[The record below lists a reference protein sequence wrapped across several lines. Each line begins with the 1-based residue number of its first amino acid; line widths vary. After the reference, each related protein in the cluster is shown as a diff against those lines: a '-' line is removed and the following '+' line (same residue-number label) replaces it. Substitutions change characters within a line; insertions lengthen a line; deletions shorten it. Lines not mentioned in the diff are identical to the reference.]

1 MIEYNRFD
9 FFPKIQNLSI
19 NKILEI
25 LSEDILEQ
33 RIEDKS
39 LIIKDLS
46 STINLKNNSILFL
59 SERLKIN
66 NDYKFKSIFIITNE
80 KRIFDDKN
88 NSNIILIK
96 NINYSIIK
104 IFQSFFW
111 VLTTFF
117 TICVGRIMCRNKKK
131 CFSASAESG
140 L

>member
-1 MIEYNRFD
+1 MIEFNRFD

-66 NDYKFKSIFIITNE
+66 NDYKFNDIFIITNE

-88 NSNIILIK
+88 NSNTILIK
-96 NINYSIIK
+96 NLN
-104 IFQSFFW
+104 
-111 VLTTFF
+111 
-117 TICVGRIMCRNKKK
+117 
-131 CFSASAESG
+131 
-140 L
+140 